1 MSFARRSFLQTLLGS
16 TAFFGA
22 SSKVAPAAQAAPA
35 ETPFKVAF
43 LTDTHLPAGD
53 DKIATRV
60 SSLID
65 AIQTGPAAPD
75 LFLFGGD
82 NVMAVDGGQS
92 DADTDEMF
100 KRWQSVVLDRLKTSS
115 LSCIGNHD
123 IRWKDRDKS
132 KPEDYREKSRAVAAY
147 KIPARYHAAD
157 HGGWTF
163 ICLDVFQNS
172 GCELDEPQWKWLAE
186 KLKESD
192 KPACLI
198 THAPLFSAT
207 HFLEPS
213 TDAGIGKGYK
223 VPSGWSPQGL
233 VRFRELFKQNP
244 RVKLCLSGHM
254 HTCDR
259 VDIDN
264 TSYVCG
270 GAVSG
275 NWWAKEDYLGFGPTW
290 IDLKFYP
297 DGRWIHQQKS
307 WA

>member
-1 MSFARRSFLQTLLGS
+1 MSFARRSFLQSLLGGS
-16 TAFFGA
+16 ALLGA
-22 SSKVAPAAQAAPA
+22 GSVSAQGQAPSESA
-35 ETPFKVAF
+35 FKVAF
-43 LTDTHLPAGD
+43 LTDTHLPVGD
-53 DKIATRV
+53 DGVSKRV
-60 SSLID
+60 AGLID
-65 AIQTGPAAPD
+65 AIQARPAAPD

-100 KRWQSVVLDRLKTSS
+100 KRWQANVLARLKVPS

-123 IRWKDRDKS
+123 IRWKDRNKD
-132 KPEDYREKSRAVAAY
+132 KPEEYREKARAVAAF
-147 KIPARYHAAD
+147 KIPSRFHAAD
-157 HGGWTF
+157 YGGWTF
-163 ICLDVFQNS
+163 ILLDVFQNS
-172 GCELDEPQWKWLAE
+172 GCELDDAQWKWLAE
-186 KLKESD
+186 QLKKGET
-192 KPACLI
+192 PVCVV

-213 TDAGIGKGYK
+213 TDAGVGKGYN

-275 NWWAKEDYLGFGPTW
+275 NWWDKEDYLGFGPTW

-297 DGRWIHQQKS
+297 DGRWTHERQS
-307 WA
+307 WT